1 VRYNTARLLAAF
13 AFAAVAAG
21 IIPSGP
27 RGSLTAPV
35 AQAQNFG
42 ERTVSGSVLN
52 ENSDPVS
59 GATVFLKNQKTKTI
73 RSFSSLANGHFHFA
87 QVNMAEDFDLWAE
100 KDGHKSAVKTVSSW
114 DARTDFISD
123 LKLK

>member
-1 VRYNTARLLAAF
+1 MNRSSTRLLAVA
-13 AFAAVAAG
+13 AFAAMAAG
-21 IIPSGP
+21 IVSF
-27 RGSLTAPV
+27 GSRSTLIAPV
-35 AQAQNFG
+35 ALAQNMG
-42 ERTVSGSVLN
+42 ERTVSGTVLN
-52 ENSDPVS
+52 AEAEPVS

-100 KDGHKSAVKTVSSW
+100 KDGHKSTVKTVSSW
-114 DARTDFISD
+114 DARKDFISD

>member
-1 VRYNTARLLAAF
+1 VRNNTATLLAAL
-13 AFAAVAAG
+13 AFTAATAG
-21 IIPSGP
+21 IVPSGP
-27 RGSLTAPV
+27 RGSLIAPV

-42 ERTVSGSVLN
+42 ERTVSGTVLN
-52 ENSDPVS
+52 ADSDPVS

-73 RSFSSLANGHFHFA
+73 RSFSSLTNGHFHFA
-87 QVNMAEDFDLWAE
+87 QVNMTEDFDLWAE

-114 DARTDFISD
+114 DARKDFISD

>member
-1 VRYNTARLLAAF
+1 MRHSTVRLLAAA
-13 AFAAVAAG
+13 AFAATAAG
-21 IIPSGP
+21 MVPFGSSGA
-27 RGSLTAPV
+27 LIAPA

-42 ERTVSGSVLN
+42 ERTVSGTVLN
-52 ENSDPVS
+52 ANSDPVS

-87 QVNMAEDFDLWAE
+87 QINMTEDFDLWAE

-114 DARTDFISD
+114 DARKEFISD

>member
-1 VRYNTARLLAAF
+1 MRYSTVRLLAAF
-13 AFAAVAAG
+13 AFAAAAAG
-21 IIPSGP
+21 IVPIGS
-27 RGSLTAPV
+27 RGSLIAPV

-42 ERTVSGSVLN
+42 ERTVSGTVLN
-52 ENSDPVS
+52 ANSDPVS

-73 RSFSSLANGHFHFA
+73 RSFSSLTNGHFHFA
-87 QVNMAEDFDLWAE
+87 QVNMTEDFDLWAE

-114 DARTDFISD
+114 DARKDFISD